1 MKFEDKQNLIDD
13 VIENEFD
20 HEMYGELEHTNEEQR
35 KELKE
40 FENIIGETIEFL
52 REKLSKDDFKKVIL
66 LQDTLSQ
73 REVLKSSF
81 YFNRGVR
88 TAFTNLKFLKK
99 YCDCF

>member
-20 HEMYGELEHTNEEQR
+20 HEGCKELERMNEEKR
-35 KELKE
+35 RELKE
-40 FENIIGETIEFL
+40 FENIIGETIGFL
-52 REKLSKDDFKKVIL
+52 REKLSKDDFKKIIL
-66 LQDTLSQ
+66 LQDTLSK
-73 REVLKSSF
+73 REVLKNSF

-88 TAFTNLKFLKK
+88 IAFTNLSFLKK